1 MKKKIL
7 AFTLILM
14 IITSTFLFAYSETYN
29 ISTTHDL
36 ENTILSNLYNRNTN
50 VSINYKGSL
59 TGLENLLN
67 GIIYKDEYL
76 KYTIGN
82 WKWSYKGY
90 EGNLDIN
97 IEASHL
103 ISRTEEDMS
112 NIKIDEILNSII
124 SDNMTV
130 HEKIKAA
137 HDYIVLNVAYDKSLT
152 YRTQYDALFRN
163 TSVCHGYA
171 LLFYRMMEELN
182 IPVRL
187 VIGSAGSSHIWNMVQ
202 VDNTWYHVDTTFD
215 DPVPDR
221 LNQVSYDY
229 YMLTEEEISK
239 DHVIEEE
246 NIPHTSTSYEHLLNE
261 LVENSG
267 NTVYINLLNSLGYDY
282 TNTAPDTQSTTP
294 EPSTVNI
301 LAIDNYVE
309 YDNSYG
315 FPFIDENSRTQVP
328 FRITLENLGADVSWD
343 SRTRTAIAELNDI
356 EVKIPIG
363 ESYIVVDGQRVQ
375 NDTASLIKDG
385 RTYLPIRK
393 VMESFGYTVGWDGLT
408 QTVLISQ

>member
-1 MKKKIL
+1 MKKRIL
-7 AFTLILM
+7 AFTLILL
-14 IITSTFLFAYSETYN
+14 IITSTFLFAYSETYT
-29 ISTTHDL
+29 ISTTYDL

-50 VSINYKGSL
+50 ISINYTGKL
-59 TGLENLLN
+59 NGLENVLN
-67 GIIYKDEYL
+67 SIIYKDEYL

-82 WKWSYKGY
+82 WKWDYNGY

-112 NIKIDEILNSII
+112 NIKIDEILNNII
-124 SDNMTV
+124 YDNMTV

-137 HDYIVLNVAYDKSLT
+137 HDYVVLNVAYDKTLT

-163 TSVCHGYA
+163 TTVCHGYA

-187 VIGSAGSSHIWNMVQ
+187 VIGSAGGAHIWNMVQ
-202 VDNTWYHVDTTFD
+202 VDNSWYHIDTTFD

-221 LNQVSYDY
+221 LNQVSYEY

-246 NIPHTSTSYEHLLNE
+246 NIPNTSATYEYLLNE

-267 NTVYINLLNSLGYDY
+267 NTVYINLMNSLGYSY
-282 TNTAPDTQSTTP
+282 TSTTP
-294 EPSTVNI
+294 VSSAISI
-301 LAIDNYVE
+301 LAIDDYIE
-309 YDNSYG
+309 YDSAYG

-343 SRTRTAIAELNDI
+343 GENRTAIAALNNI

-363 ESYIVVDGQRVQ
+363 ESYIVVDGKIVQ
-375 NDTASLIKDG
+375 NDTKSLIMDG

-393 VMESFGYTVGWDGLT
+393 VMESFGYTVGWDSLT
-408 QTVLISQ
+408 QTVLIGE

>member
-7 AFTLILM
+7 AFTLILL
-14 IITSTFLFAYSETYN
+14 IITGTFLFAYAETYT
-29 ISTTHDL
+29 ISTAYDL

-50 VSINYKGSL
+50 ISINYTGSL
-59 TGLENLLN
+59 PGLENTLN
-67 GIIYKDEYL
+67 RIIYKDEYL

-112 NIKIDEILNSII
+112 NIKIDEILNNII
-124 SDNMTV
+124 TRDMTV
-130 HEKIKAA
+130 HEKIKAV

-187 VIGSAGSSHIWNMVQ
+187 VIGSAGSAHIWNMVQ
-202 VDNTWYHVDTTFD
+202 VDNTWYHIDTTFD

-221 LNQVSYDY
+221 LNQVSYEY

-246 NIPHTSTSYEHLLNE
+246 NIPDTSTTYEYLLNE

-267 NTVYINLLNSLGYDY
+267 NTVYITLLNSLGYDY
-282 TNTAPDTQSTTP
+282 NSPV
-294 EPSTVNI
+294 PSPINI
-301 LAIDNYVE
+301 FAIDDYVK
-309 YDNSYG
+309 YDTSYG
-315 FPFIDENSRTQVP
+315 FPFIDENNRTQVP

-343 SRTRTAIAELNDI
+343 GEASTAIAELNGI

-363 ESYIVVDGQRVQ
+363 KSYIVVDGKYVE

-408 QTVLISQ
+408 QTVLISE